1 MTVELENFYYK
12 DLVRE
17 NYQAAEL
24 NRHKD
29 SANNW
34 VSIQSEPPSEA
45 VRLRLDFTL
54 SLENA
59 LSCPFLK
66 ISVCCQHIIAFII
79 VRTVHEN

>member
-17 NYQAAEL
+17 TSHAAEL
-24 NRHKD
+24 TRQKACA
-29 SANNW
+29 SYW

-59 LSCPFLK
+59 LSCPFLNLSLLSTYHC
-66 ISVCCQHIIAFII
+66 IYHSQDSP
-79 VRTVHEN
+79 